1 MAVSQ
6 SSVYAHLKSLKRE
19 FNRHFKDGLLVIAE
33 EKQNALSACEVAQLL
48 GFDTFVL
55 PDFRAV
61 FGEDLRSFQEELG
74 EIFSTLR
81 EFYACEGAKILFS
94 PLSTLLHSLPNAE
107 SLQGISLQVGATLY
121 LKDFKETLFYL
132 GYEFV
137 DLVELSGEVSVR
149 GDIIDIF
156 AQGSQPYRITLFGD
170 EIESIRAFDV
180 QSQLCSKEELENLTI
195 SPAFFNLNAESYAVL
210 QNAILEQ
217 RTPLLNDISRNSGLA
232 GFGFWYLDRIHAAQD
247 FLQTYPFVLLP
258 NVKKLAKEILEFK
271 EQDEQRLQR
280 ILNGVEISES
290 KEYQDF
296 EFHFN
301 TLKTFLEF
309 HKDKQTTIIAKTESQ
324 VRQAGISL
332 SDTRFHFLFGLD
344 ISVNILGKNEL
355 ILSLNVAQR
364 QRKRTKA
371 KIFLDELN
379 VGDYVVHCDYGIAI
393 FNGIVQANIFGA
405 TRDFIELRYL
415 GEDKLLLPVENLERI
430 DRYVADSG
438 GIPLLDR
445 LGKGSFAKLKE
456 KVKEKLFVIANAI
469 IALAAKRELLD
480 GVVFD
485 VAKEEI
491 LIFQNQ
497 SGFHYTEDQTQAI
510 AEIFKDLSSGRVMD
524 RLLSG
529 DVGFGKTEV
538 AMNAMFVA
546 FLNGYQSA
554 MIAPTTLLAYQH
566 FNTLQERFAPFGLK
580 LARLDRYVSTK
591 EKRQILAD
599 LKSGELDAVVGTH
612 ALLNAEFKNLALM
625 IVDEEHKFG
634 VKQKEKI
641 KDLSQNVHLLS
652 MSATPIPRTLNMAL
666 SKIKGLSELKTP
678 PSERQAT
685 RTFVKAYDEV
695 LLKEVIL
702 REIRRG
708 GQVFYIHNNIAT
720 IAQKKEEILNLLP
733 QLKIAI
739 LHSQIPAIEAE
750 DIVLD
755 FAKGTYPL
763 LLCTSIVE
771 SGIHLPNTNT
781 IIVEGADCFG
791 IADLHQL
798 RGRVGRG
805 NKEGFCYLLVEDFE
819 RVTADAKKR
828 LLALE
833 KNSFLGSGGALA
845 YHDLE
850 IRGGGN
856 LVGEAQS
863 GHIKNIGYSLYLR
876 MLEEAIFTLSGDV
889 QQKQNPIDVKLSVT
903 AFLNP
908 ELIESER
915 LRLEIYR
922 RLSKCKEENAV
933 FLIEGEIEER
943 FGRLD
948 IYTRQ
953 FLDLIRI
960 KIIARNCGIASIL
973 NYQQNISFVDL
984 EGEKLT
990 IKAISKDEED
1000 LLSAVFKHLES
1011 LRAQSNPQ
1019 SQI

>member
-1 MAVSQ
+1 MAVNQ
-6 SSVYAHLKSLKRE
+6 SSLYVYLKKYKTD
-19 FNRHFKDGLLVIAE
+19 FNLHFNNGLVIVSE
-33 EKQNALSACEVAQLL
+33 DNQGALKACDVARFF
-48 GFDTFVL
+48 GFDAFVL

-61 FGEDLRSFQEELG
+61 FGEDLRSYQEELS
-74 EIFSTLR
+74 EIFATLR
-81 EFYACEGAKILFS
+81 EFYACKGKKILFS
-94 PLSTLLHSLPNAE
+94 PLSTLLHSLPNEE
-107 SLQGISLQVGATLY
+107 SLRGISLQIGSTLK
-121 LKDFKETLFYL
+121 LQDFKESLFYL

-137 DLVELSGEVSVR
+137 DLVELGGEVSIR

-156 AQGSQPYRITLFGD
+156 GLQPYRITLFGD
-170 EIESIRAFDV
+170 EVESIRTFDI
-180 QSQLCSKEELENLTI
+180 QSQLCSKEDLDTLAI
-195 SPAFFNLNAESYAVL
+195 PPAFLNLNAQTY
-210 QNAILEQ
+210 AILHKIILENQ
-217 RTPLLNDISRNSGLA
+217 TTLLDEISKNNSLVS
-232 GFGFWYLDRIHAAQD
+232 FGFWYLNNINAAQD

-258 NVKKLAKEILEFK
+258 NVKELAKEILEFK
-271 EQDEQRLQR
+271 EQDEQSLQR
-280 ILNGVEISES
+280 ILEGTEINESE
-290 KEYQDF
+290 EYQDF
-296 EFHFN
+296 EFNFN
-301 TLKTFLEF
+301 TLNNFLEF
-309 HKDKQTTIIAKTESQ
+309 HKNKQITIIAKTESQ
-324 VRQAGISL
+324 VRQAAISL
-332 SDTRFHFLFGLD
+332 SDTRFTFVLD
-344 ISVNILGKNEL
+344 SDVSLNILGKEEV
-355 ILSLNVAQR
+355 ILSLNSSAK
-364 QRKRTKA
+364 RKKRIKT

-393 FNGIVQANIFGA
+393 FNGIVQASIFGA

-415 GEDKLLLPVENLERI
+415 GEDKLLLPVENLDRI
-430 DRYVADSG
+430 DRYIADSG
-438 GIPLLDR
+438 GIPILDR

-480 GVVFD
+480 GAVFD
-485 VAKEEI
+485 TTKEEI

-497 SGFHYTEDQTQAI
+497 SGFHYTEDQQHAI
-510 AEIFKDLSSGRVMD
+510 TEIFRDLSSGRVMD

-538 AMNAMFVA
+538 AMNAMFAA
-546 FLNGYQSA
+546 FLSGYQSA
-554 MIAPTTLLAYQH
+554 MIAPTTLLTYQH
-566 FNTLQERFAPFGLK
+566 FNTLKVRFAPFGLR
-580 LARLDRYVSTK
+580 LARLDRYVSAK
-591 EKRQILAD
+591 EKKQILED
-599 LKSGELDAVVGTH
+599 LKQGNLDAVVGTH
-612 ALLNAEFKNLALM
+612 ALLNVEFKNLALM

-641 KDLSQNVHLLS
+641 KDLSQNIHLLS

-666 SKIKGLSELKTP
+666 SRIKGLSELKTP

-685 RTFVKAYDEV
+685 RTFVKTYDET
-695 LLKEVIL
+695 LLKEVVL
-702 REIRRG
+702 REMRRG
-708 GQVFYIHNNIAT
+708 GQVFYIHNNIAS
-720 IAQKKEEILNLLP
+720 IRQKKEEILSLLP

-739 LHSQIPAIEAE
+739 LHSQIPPLEAE

-755 FAKGTYPL
+755 FAKGAYHL

-771 SGIHLPNTNT
+771 SGIHLPNANT
-781 IIVEGADCFG
+781 ILVGNADCFG

-798 RGRVGRG
+798 RGRVGRS
-805 NKEGFCYLLVEDFE
+805 NKEGFCYLLIEDFNAITE
-819 RVTADAKKR
+819 DAKKR

-889 QQKQNPIDVKLSVT
+889 QQKRDNVDVKLSVT

-922 RLSKCKEENAV
+922 RLSRCEEENAV
-933 FLIEGEIEER
+933 FLVEGEIEER

-948 IYTRQ
+948 LYTRQ
-953 FLDLIRI
+953 FLELIRI

-973 NYQQNISFVDL
+973 NYQQNISFVNL

-990 IKAISKDEED
+990 IKATSKDED
-1000 LLSAVFKHLES
+1000 DVLKAVFAHLEK
-1011 LRAQSNPQ
+1011 LKRQKLENKA
-1019 SQI
+1019 ID